1 MQAGGIV
8 ARSCA
13 RSWLILDE
21 HSENVKSPHAG
32 DTKMGR
38 RHGRVTLEDRR
49 IPCKVTPPFFLSG
62 GWEAKRRHSRTHAR
76 ACTLTRAAV
85 EAKRAA
91 CGNRGCRGRSGSVTV
106 TDLTPKPGWRATR
119 LVPVSPAGQRV
130 HFSAHASEKPACAR
144 VHVCSEG
151 RVQGRAQPLC

>member
-21 HSENVKSPHAG
+21 HSENVKSLHAG

-62 GWEAKRRHSRTHAR
+62 GWEVKRRHSRTHAR

-91 CGNRGCRGRSGSVTV
+91 CGNRGCHGRSGDCDGDGS
-106 TDLTPKPGWRATR
+106 DSEARLACHTPGAC
-119 LVPVSPAGQRV
+119 VP
-130 HFSAHASEKPACAR
+130 FSADASEKPACAR

-151 RVQGRAQPLC
+151 RVQGRAQLLC